1 MCDQVDYTIIG
12 LADYPLTT
20 AGNLVLCLGVISIAI
35 KQPNS

>member
-20 AGNLVLCLGVISIAI
+20 AGNLVLCRGVNSIAI
-35 KQPNS
+35 KEPNS